1 MKNLKNLR
9 KSMNLTQDDFAE
21 MLGIPKPTYSHYE
34 TGRNEPSLLILKK
47 MADVLNCSIDYLV
60 GHQTK
65 NILYL
70 DSYTLT
76 QRRIVEAVK
85 DLSEDESYQLLG
97 YIARMKDV
105 PLEVILLKKRADE
118 EG

>member
-1 MKNLKNLR
+1 MENLKLLR
-9 KSMNLTQDDFAE
+9 EERGVTQREFSQKLGISKTTLCYYEQGKVSPSIE
-21 MLGIPKPTYSHYE
+21 MLIKLANYF
-34 TGRNEPSLLILKK
+34 
-47 MADVLNCSIDYLV
+47 NCSIDYLV

-70 DSYTLT
+70 DSYTST